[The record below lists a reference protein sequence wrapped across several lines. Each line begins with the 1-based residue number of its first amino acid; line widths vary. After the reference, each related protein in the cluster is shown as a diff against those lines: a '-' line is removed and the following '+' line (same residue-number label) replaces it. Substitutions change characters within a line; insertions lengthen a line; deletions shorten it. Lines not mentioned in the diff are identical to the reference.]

1 MLTQHIAIVPAGDA
15 IRPSE
20 LASVSAAIQKQVTRD
35 LSPIWSLRATVDAF
49 PTLEDVPV
57 GYWPVLVGVDDEAR
71 DGAVY
76 LDERGQPY
84 GRVSATP
91 GSTRWSLAASR
102 VCLELLV
109 NPTGDRVVSAPSL
122 RSDQGLVEY
131 LVDVWGPCADASHSY
146 FVNEVLVS
154 DFCTPAFFGH
164 VAGGGID
171 RCSFRGTV
179 PLPLQVPR
187 GGHLAWYEPRTQ
199 AFWVRN
205 HWEDNPVD
213 LEWDASDRRGTAV
226 REWIRTERGKRTP
239 VAPPPLPERSAF
251 ATRRPVRAGTARNG
265 RSEHLRTL
273 PEPFGDAA
281 GPDDVEPAEP
291 TILLAVASGSG
302 ADAEDTPSTESLVS
316 PTADGTGLDALP
328 SVGAESAH
336 ASFAPV
342 AIVAPSPA
350 PPPASRH
357 GLALLGGA
365 LAGALLVVFLLGRQD
380 PSPRAAA
387 SAGPAS
393 ILPASPMGLVKVA
406 PTEPAVPSPPAVAE
420 PLLPRE
426 PAAPVVA
433 KSSKVSRSRKLVPTL
448 VQRSE
453 PAAVE
458 PAQSQH
464 AVTREAAPAANT
476 FDSLVDTRE

>member
-1 MLTQHIAIVPAGDA
+1 MLTQHIAIVPAADT

-57 GYWPVLVGVDDEAR
+57 GYWPVFVGVDDEVR

-109 NPTGDRVVSAPSL
+109 NPTGDRAVSAPSL

-131 LVDVWGPCADASHSY
+131 LVDVWGPCADAGHSY

-251 ATRRPVRAGTARNG
+251 ATRRPVRGSAVRSG
-265 RSEHLRTL
+265 RSEPLRTL

-281 GPDDVEPAEP
+281 SPGDSEPAEP
-291 TILLAVASGSG
+291 TTLVAAVGASVP
-302 ADAEDTPSTESLVS
+302 DAEDRSESETLAPPAPAASNPEAVTTVS
-316 PTADGTGLDALP
+316 AAN
-328 SVGAESAH
+328 AH
-336 ASFAPV
+336 PSFAPV
-342 AIVAPSPA
+342 AIVAPSP
-350 PPPASRH
+350 PPSVSRH
-357 GLALLGGA
+357 GLSLLGGA

-380 PSPRAAA
+380 PSPRAAT
-387 SAGPAS
+387 SGGPNS
-393 ILPASPMGLVKVA
+393 MPPAPSLGVVKVA
-406 PTEPAVPSPPAVAE
+406 PAEPAVPRAPVAADTS
-420 PLLPRE
+420 LARE
-426 PAAPVVA
+426 LSAPVVP
-433 KSSKVSRSRKLVPTL
+433 KVSKVSRPRKLVPPL
-448 VQRSE
+448 AHRSE
-453 PAAVE
+453 PASVE
-458 PAQSQH
+458 PAKSAD
-464 AVTREAAPAANT
+464 AVTREAPPSANT